1 LTDWITLHTIGASG
15 IGIFKPNSAGMELNL
30 LGEVAVNEE
39 KNDEG
44 TQGGKEKVLS
54 VFILLL
60 FKLML
65 TYYCSSSSRN
75 QFYYLHAITT

>member
-1 LTDWITLHTIGASG
+1 MLTDWITLHTIGASG

-44 TQGGKEKVLS
+44 TQGGKEKS
-54 VFILLL
+54 EQSEQRYCPFL
-60 FKLML
+60 FC
-65 TYYCSSSSRN
+65 YCSS
-75 QFYYLHAITT
+75 